1 MGPLLGGYAD
11 YRLLLYGGASSMT
24 ADCQW
29 ETTVEVPAP
38 HYRSSGLVA
47 ARGSLYL
54 ECHAQASYAFRCG
67 CNGGH
72 ASPTASIPRENLQRL
87 NRMS

>member
-1 MGPLLGGYAD
+1 MILVRQVPMGPLLSGYAD
-11 YRLLLYGGASSMT
+11 YRLLLYGGTSSLT

-54 ECHAQASYAFRCG
+54 ECHAQA
-67 CNGGH
+67 
-72 ASPTASIPRENLQRL
+72 
-87 NRMS
+87 